1 VRTTGEASSGKELP
15 MQAQA
20 VKARL
25 FPDYGGSPLWLP
37 QRRVDWDE
45 IRVSPPLQARL
56 VKWVDDWDHD
66 ALGLSEDEFAAEGR
80 DIARLLS
87 EELGWEITYV
97 E

>member
-1 VRTTGEASSGKELP
+1 

-45 IRVSPPLQARL
+45 IEVSPDVRARL

-66 ALGLSEDEFAAEGR
+66 SLGLSEDEFAAEGR
-80 DIARLLS
+80 ELARLLGQ
-87 EELGWEITYV
+87 ELGWQITYV